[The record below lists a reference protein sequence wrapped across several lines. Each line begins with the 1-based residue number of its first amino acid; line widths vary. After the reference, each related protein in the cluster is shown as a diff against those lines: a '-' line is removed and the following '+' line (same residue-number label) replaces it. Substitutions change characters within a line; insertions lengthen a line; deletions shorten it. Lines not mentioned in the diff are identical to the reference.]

1 MIRWRT
7 FRSLL
12 IVTAAALSAAACDDD
27 VSQEEVAA
35 TGQTLCV
42 SDFEACVNPVFDAV
56 ITGRT
61 GQTTCSSSGCH
72 DVNAGSGGA
81 FKIFPS
87 AAPGSPE
94 IMANFFAAK
103 AFANLDNP
111 PLSKVLLE
119 PMQGVSSITGTH
131 TGGDIFP
138 DNADACASALLD
150 WISLR
155 VDDSAAATCGTC
167 VPPELASCGY

>member
-1 MIRWRT
+1 MSMASI
-7 FRSLL
+7 RSLL
-12 IVTAAALSAAACDDD
+12 IVTAAAFLVAACDDD

-42 SDFEACVNPVFDAV
+42 ADYEACVNPIFDAV
-56 ITGRT
+56 VSGRT

-81 FKIFPS
+81 FKIFPG
-87 AAPGSPE
+87 AEPGSPE

-111 PLSKVLLE
+111 PLSKVVLE

-138 DNADACASALLD
+138 SPADSCASALLD
-150 WISLR
+150 WISIR

>member
-1 MIRWRT
+1 MSMASI
-7 FRSLL
+7 RSLL
-12 IVTAAALSAAACDDD
+12 IVTAAAFLVAACDDD

-42 SDFEACVNPVFDAV
+42 ADYEACVNPIFDAV
-56 ITGRT
+56 VSGRT

-81 FKIFPS
+81 FKIFPG
-87 AAPGSPE
+87 AEPGSPE

-111 PLSKVLLE
+111 PLSKVVLE

-138 DNADACASALLD
+138 SPADSCASALLD
-150 WISLR
+150 WISIR
-155 VDDSAAATCGTC
+155 VDDSAAATCGAC

>member
-1 MIRWRT
+1 MMSMASI
-7 FRSLL
+7 RSLL
-12 IVTAAALSAAACDDD
+12 IVTAAAFLVAACDDD

-42 SDFEACVNPVFDAV
+42 ADYEACVNPIFDAV
-56 ITGRT
+56 VSGRT

-81 FKIFPS
+81 FKIFPG
-87 AAPGSPE
+87 AEPGSPE

-111 PLSKVLLE
+111 PLSKVVLE

-138 DNADACASALLD
+138 SPADSCASALLD
-150 WISLR
+150 WISIR